1 MIRAGVLPGMLLGLQ
16 FLAGAGAAG
25 ATTDWQADLDRSRLS
40 FTAVQAGGEFDGT
53 FERFRPVIV
62 FDPEELAGSRFDVVI
77 ETASVATGDRDR
89 DALLVGEDFFASD
102 RWPTA
107 RFEATRFA
115 AAGPGRFRAN
125 GRLTIRDVTRDVTL
139 GFSFDAA
146 PDGRTARLAGG
157 TAIGRLDFGVGQG
170 EWQDTEWV
178 GDEVKIRFELLLR
191 RR

>member
-1 MIRAGVLPGMLLGLQ
+1 VIRAGALPGILLGLHL
-16 FLAGAGAAG
+16 LAGAGAAG
-25 ATTDWQADLDRSRLS
+25 AATEWQADLDRSRLS

-53 FERFRPVIV
+53 FERFRPSIA
-62 FDPEELAGSRFDVVI
+62 FDPDELSGSRFDVVI

-89 DALLVGEDFFASD
+89 DALLVGEDFFASH

-115 AAGPGRFRAN
+115 PAGPGRFQAN
-125 GRLTIRDVTRDVTL
+125 GQLTIRDVTRDVTL

-157 TAIGRLDFGVGQG
+157 TAIRRLDFGVGQG

-178 GDEVKIRFELLLR
+178 GDEVRIRFELLLR